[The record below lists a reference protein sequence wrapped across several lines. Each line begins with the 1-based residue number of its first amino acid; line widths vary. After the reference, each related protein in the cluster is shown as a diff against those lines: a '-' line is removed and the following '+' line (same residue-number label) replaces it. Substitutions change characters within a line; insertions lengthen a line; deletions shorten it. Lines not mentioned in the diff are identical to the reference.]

1 MSQASTHY
9 AYNGRVTGGFPDQFD
24 PLNRGFRLGD
34 GFFESVRIIGGKPAF
49 WEAHHKRLTA
59 ACGAMHMDMPV
70 YLGRDFLL
78 NTVMELVKA
87 AEIKGGGRLRI
98 TIFREGEGT
107 YFPEGN
113 RACCLMEIQPFF
125 PSSHTVADKGLSV
138 GVYRS
143 ETRRTDGFS
152 KYKILGNH
160 LSIGAAAWAIENRY
174 DEALLINEAGYLT
187 ESTSGNLFIV
197 DDETLHTPSLSDGC
211 VGGVM
216 RMAVINTALS
226 MNIPVFESQLTE
238 DDVVKAEEVFITN
251 AIRGIVWVRSFRHKR
266 YFHKLSDRLI
276 EGVRQPEI

>member
-9 AYNGRVTGGFPDQFD
+9 AYNGRVTGGFPDGFD

-34 GFFESVRIIGGKPAF
+34 GFFESVRIIGGSPAF
-49 WEAHHKRLTA
+49 WEAHHRRMVA
-59 ACGAMHMDMPV
+59 ACDAMRMEIPV
-70 YLGRDFLL
+70 YLGKDFLY
-78 NTVMELVKA
+78 NTVMELLKV

-113 RACCLMEIQPFF
+113 RACCLMEVRPFF
-125 PSSHTVADKGLSV
+125 PGNHTVADKGLTI
-138 GVYRS
+138 GVYRG
-143 ETRRTDGFS
+143 EHRRIDGFS
-152 KYKILGNH
+152 KYKVLGNH
-160 LSIGAAAWAIENRY
+160 LSISAAAWATENRY
-174 DEALLINEAGYLT
+174 DEVILLNAAGYLC
-187 ESTSGNLFIV
+187 ESTSGNLFVVNEGI
-197 DDETLHTPSLSDGC
+197 LHTPPLSDGC

-238 DDVVKAEEVFITN
+238 DDVIKAEEVFITN

-266 YFHKLSDRLI
+266 YFHKLSDRLL
-276 EGVRQPEI
+276 EGVRQPEV